1 MQLVLYIHSLVALLA
16 SVPDDAPGDLEAAV
30 VTART
35 CLLTWLLPTVP
46 NGVLTSHTITY
57 NLTSSG
63 EGDGGGGL
71 AIVTVGGG
79 DTSVLIAD
87 LHPYEYYQFT
97 VFASTRIGSS
107 PVSTVA
113 IRTEEA
119 SEYIL

>member
-1 MQLVLYIHSLVALLA
+1 MLYSFSCCSP
-16 SVPDDAPGDLEAAV
+16 SVPDDAPGDLEAAI

-57 NLTSSG
+57 NLTSSSEG
-63 EGDGGGGL
+63 EGGGGL

-79 DTSVLIAD
+79 DTSVLITD

-97 VFASTRIGSS
+97 VFASTRIGNS
-107 PVSTVA
+107 PISTVA

-119 SEYIL
+119 SEYI